1 MWLPSAQL
9 QHRMKI
15 TGALQPLDCRDMN
28 RLDNAKSAKATD
40 ALLGYETVKY
50 FNNEEF
56 ERSNYEKVGALTLPS
71 SVATLC
77 GRSAYR
83 TWAVLIWC
91 STQCHGAL
99 HKHHTQRCFS
109 FAQAIVDYQ
118 RTEYRLIAS
127 LNGLNVLQ
135 SLVIW

>member
-1 MWLPSAQL
+1 
-9 QHRMKI
+9 
-15 TGALQPLDCRDMN
+15 MN

-50 FNNEEF
+50 FNNEDF
-56 ERSNYEKVGALTLPS
+56 ERSNYEKVGALNLPPK
-71 SVATLC
+71 
-77 GRSAYR
+77 
-83 TWAVLIWC
+83 VLQLMLQGVQRKLAHC
-91 STQCHGAL
+91 LHGAA
-99 HKHHTQRCFS
+99 HGVMEQRMCTTQRCFS
-109 FAQAIVDYQ
+109 LVQAIVDYQ

>member
-1 MWLPSAQL
+1 
-9 QHRMKI
+9 
-15 TGALQPLDCRDMN
+15 MN

-56 ERSNYEKVGALTLPS
+56 ERANYEKVGALTLPPKS
-71 SVATLC
+71 CNQSCKEFKGMLA
-77 GRSAYR
+77 SAH
-83 TWAVLIWC
+83 VV
-91 STQCHGAL
+91 
-99 HKHHTQRCFS
+99 HHTQRCFC
-109 FAQAIVDYQ
+109 FVQAIVDYQ